1 MNILYIL
8 FYVLGTGCL
17 IFFVIMYFLIF
28 VGLGENIQKAAETA
42 YHGVDAVRFEGM
54 QYRHDIGYRA
64 MK

>member
-1 MNILYIL
+1 MAQLHDYGYVDTAIANIRE
-8 FYVLGTGCL
+8 VCEKQA
-17 IFFVIMYFLIF
+17 
-28 VGLGENIQKAAETA
+28 ENIQKAAETA